1 VTDGELRVGKGIA
14 DFQLDPPDFVENE
27 LELLSPSKQQQ
38 IHDKLEGMEGPSK
51 PGHGFPYQQRKEP
64 IQSPL
69 CAGRPRRGEND
80 EGRMD
85 GHRRGGD
92 TDEAAC
98 FASADRRGRRRVRA
112 HLLRYM
118 GWAAGET
125 VLSVRMNYALGL
137 LCTVCFRVDFLSV
150 FFSFLKPPIRLLRKE
165 KNFNRSNLIFFHR
178 NL

>member
-1 VTDGELRVGKGIA
+1 VGKGIA

-27 LELLSPSKQQQ
+27 LELLSPSKQRQ
-38 IHDKLEGMEGPSK
+38 IHNQLEEWRVQASQAMVFLTSK
-51 PGHGFPYQQRKEP
+51 GRSQFKVHSAP
-64 IQSPL
+64 
-69 CAGRPRRGEND
+69 AGLGEERTTR

-150 FFSFLKPPIRLLRKE
+150 FFSFLKPPLRKE
-165 KNFNRSNLIFFHR
+165 KKDFNRSNLIFFHR
-178 NL
+178 TL

>member
-1 VTDGELRVGKGIA
+1 MNWNYYPPRNNNKSTTNWKEWRVQASQAMVFLTSKGRSQFKVHSAPAGLGEERTT
-14 DFQLDPPDFVENE
+14 
-27 LELLSPSKQQQ
+27 
-38 IHDKLEGMEGPSK
+38 
-51 PGHGFPYQQRKEP
+51 R
-64 IQSPL
+64 
-69 CAGRPRRGEND
+69 

-150 FFSFLKPPIRLLRKE
+150 FFFETSYPSFEERKKRL
-165 KNFNRSNLIFFHR
+165 
-178 NL
+178 